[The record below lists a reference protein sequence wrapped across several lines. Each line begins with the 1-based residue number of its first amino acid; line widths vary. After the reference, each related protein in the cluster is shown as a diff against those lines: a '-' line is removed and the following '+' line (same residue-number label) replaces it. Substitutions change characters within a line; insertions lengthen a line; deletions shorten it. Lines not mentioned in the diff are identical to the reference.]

1 MGEILDFRLVRGFA
15 SPGPARLAACRDDF
29 YLFVD
34 ENQNVRTFEGTSLKD
49 RTFPAAERSMRGF
62 PSALDFSPSHNMAAV
77 GYSEGGF
84 ELFSLE
90 GDKARKTFTKAT
102 PVAVSSLVF
111 RDDASFLLGHGAA
124 VLCVKV
130 SRTLGVMLN
139 VRESEVFRFGTEVTS
154 LVLPPVFRFQA
165 GGKPSFRCVAPKLAD
180 YLGVCTSSGFSFGSL
195 NQNQEFL
202 PGTELHGDRSACA
215 FSVQNSDEL
224 QIAVSIGGKVLVF
237 TASADKPLQQISSID
252 VDLESVYIS
261 FVSSVIVISLNASL
275 EGFLVS
281 VTGNFKSPVR
291 SQFQGK
297 FTAGDDRFYV
307 ASEGSLRR
315 ATLQTFRDRMDRC
328 RASRDFDSSLDLC
341 KGALRNEAM
350 ASIGLPSNPG
360 QRRLVIEETL
370 RDVLET
376 ETTRRLSDDTSLGS
390 SVADWLIG
398 VNRELGMEDW
408 IVTRGVAIFEL
419 HGQLPALLKQM
430 IESDPDA
437 TTFAYTAQFGSKL
450 LEIPRD
456 FNVRDFI
463 LKLPNKVVS
472 EEAVLRYGVA
482 AGDDLLLSEFYVN
495 RLNDVGSGLTVLAN
509 GGRYDDVCS
518 LLLSRGDDMESSIRW
533 VFRVSDGEF
542 RFAKRLVV
550 QEESRSIELFCMIEK
565 YVEVHKLPFSHEAF
579 ANLMV
584 RVLWEAKVRS
594 DHPLWIGLE
603 ATILKQRIKVT
614 GEALRCLLQRIFSVD
629 TALIDRRE
637 DLLLF
642 VISGDVSAEFK
653 ESLLP
658 LCNTFG
664 FKSAKRHIQED
675 SRRYDKAIQE
685 LIVDAKSDVIDF
697 MMNILERNPESHA
710 SIQEAV
716 LKNSSVL
723 VARDVTSLVTFVV
736 KYFESSLQ
744 SIIASISY
752 DPFRNGFLHELL
764 GRQGFESL
772 SLSDDVSLRYFG
784 FLCEYFP
791 SEARGYIERRDEA
804 FHKFLPYCEK
814 FQVFD
819 CCAVIFDKM
828 NDMERV
834 NEFLSQYI
842 ETELIWYAEGS
853 GDADI
858 GSVGGFV
865 VDFARQFLRKRASR
879 DDGARFAETVL
890 KSFALP
896 LYALNVHECG
906 ADKCD
911 SVVELLRSVSSVIVH
926 ALSFA
931 KYFELVV
938 VEYQELPF
946 GLARTSLLSILN
958 DYEYDLDQNLSMV
971 LLYHEDEKNTHARYI
986 GGVIEGIEYGG
997 LNCNACGCGLF
1008 GVSCGVKLFGCG
1020 HIFHETKKC
1029 LPREVCPKCNPEER
1043 LDQDIQSPIRVIQP
1057 PRVRRD
1063 LTRFE
1068 YLLGRKTER
1077 TGSAQ
1082 PMKQGSFS
1090 MGHASTFPV

>member
-1 MGEILDFRLVRGFA
+1 
-15 SPGPARLAACRDDF
+15 
-29 YLFVD
+29 
-34 ENQNVRTFEGTSLKD
+34 
-49 RTFPAAERSMRGF
+49 
-62 PSALDFSPSHNMAAV
+62 
-77 GYSEGGF
+77 
-84 ELFSLE
+84 
-90 GDKARKTFTKAT
+90 
-102 PVAVSSLVF
+102 
-111 RDDASFLLGHGAA
+111 
-124 VLCVKV
+124 
-130 SRTLGVMLN
+130 LN
-139 VRESEVFRFGTEVTS
+139 
-154 LVLPPVFRFQA
+154 
-165 GGKPSFRCVAPKLAD
+165 C
-180 YLGVCTSSGFSFGSL
+180 FSFGFL

-202 PGTELHGDRSACA
+202 VSFEVKGDRSACA
-215 FSVQNSDEL
+215 FSVQNPDEL
-224 QIAVSIGGKVLVF
+224 QIAVSIGGKVLVY
-237 TASADKPLQQISSID
+237 TASADKPPQQVSSID
-252 VDLESVYIS
+252 VDLEGVYIS
-261 FVSSVIVISLNASL
+261 FVSSAIVITLNASL

-281 VTGNFKSPVR
+281 VTGNFKSRVK
-291 SQFQGK
+291 SQFQGE

-307 ASEGSLRR
+307 SSEGSLRR

-328 RASRDFDSSLDLC
+328 RASGDFDSSLDLC

-370 RDVLET
+370 RDVLGT
-376 ETTRRLSDDTSLGS
+376 ETTRRLSDGASSGS

-408 IVTRGVAIFEL
+408 IVSQGVAIFES
-419 HGQLPALLKQM
+419 HGQLPVLLKQI

-437 TTFAYTAQFGSKL
+437 TMFAYTAQFGSKL
-450 LEIPRD
+450 LESPRD

-472 EEAVLRYGVA
+472 EEAVLRYGIA

-495 RLNDVGSGLTVLAN
+495 CLNDVGSGLTVLAN
-509 GGRYDDVCS
+509 CNRYDDVCS
-518 LLLSRGDDMESSIRW
+518 LLLSRSDDMESSIRW
-533 VFRVSDGEF
+533 VFRLSEGEF
-542 RFAKRLVV
+542 RFAKQLVGL
-550 QEESRSIELFCMIEK
+550 EESRSIELFCMIEK
-565 YVEVHKLPFSHEAF
+565 YVEVHNLPFSHEGF
-579 ANLMV
+579 ENLMI

-603 ATILKQRIKVT
+603 GTILKQRIKVT
-614 GEALRCLLQRIFSVD
+614 GEALRCLLRKIFSVD

-637 DLLLF
+637 ELLLF

-658 LCNTFG
+658 LCDTFG
-664 FKSAKRHIQED
+664 FKSAKLHIQED
-675 SRRYDKAIQE
+675 SRKYDKAIQE

-697 MMNILERNPESHA
+697 MINILERNSESRE

-723 VARDVTSLVTFVV
+723 VARDVRSFVSFVV
-736 KYFESSLQ
+736 KYFESSLEL
-744 SIIASISY
+744 IIASISH

-764 GRQGFESL
+764 GRPGFESL
-772 SLSDDVSLRYFG
+772 SLSDDVSQNYFG

-791 SEARGYIERRDEA
+791 SEARGYIERREEA
-804 FHKFLPYCEK
+804 FHKVLLYSER

-828 NDMERV
+828 NDLERV
-834 NEFLSQYI
+834 CEFLSQHI
-842 ETELIWYAEGS
+842 ETELICHAERS
-853 GDADI
+853 SDGDIA
-858 GSVGGFV
+858 SVGAFV

-879 DDGARFAETVL
+879 DGGARFAETVL
-890 KSFALP
+890 RSFALP
-896 LYALNVHECG
+896 LYALYVHQCG
-906 ADKCD
+906 PDKCD
-911 SVVELLRSVSSVIVH
+911 PVVELLRSISSVIVH

-946 GLARTSLLSILN
+946 GFARTSLLSILN

-986 GGVIEGIEYGG
+986 GNVIQGTEYGS
-997 LNCNACGCGLF
+997 LNCNTCSSGVF

-1068 YLLGRKTER
+1068 YVLGRKTER
-1077 TGSAQ
+1077 TAAAPTMKRGSISIIQ
-1082 PMKQGSFS
+1082 K
-1090 MGHASTFPV
+1090 STFPV